1 MTFTVAKVFTL
12 MASAAW
18 TASAV
23 LSLRSVMLTPMLF
36 DAPGSSE
43 NAMIITLALS
53 VVTFPV
59 VCAVAI
65 ALSWAALYIRSQELA
80 IAGTLL
86 PLVNIVVAIGIV
98 LCRTF

>member
-23 LSLRSVMLTPMLF
+23 LSIRSVMMTPMLF

-43 NAMIITLALS
+43 NAIVITLALS
-53 VVTFPV
+53 IVTFPV
-59 VCAVAI
+59 VCALAI
-65 ALSWAALYIRSQELA
+65 AVSWAALYIRSEALA

-86 PLVNIVVAIGIV
+86 PLANIVVAIGIV
-98 LCRTF
+98 LCGVF